1 MLLRKA
7 ALAVTLSL
15 SAQERQILDKEA
27 AMGAMLARDFKQEA
41 TMLESPAF
49 DMYIQRAG
57 AQLSAQLG
65 PNQPKY
71 TFGLIAA
78 AGLGRNPLHEAVSF
92 PGGYIFVPA
101 NLVVAATDE
110 EEFVRIIAH
119 AMAHIAGQRIQIGQ
133 LGNVPIIFMGGRFG
147 LGGGDDMAPLGFR
160 KTMLEQEVAANKLTD
175 QMMAGLSG
183 NMTGSQAEF
192 LTMQAE
198 VRTPL
203 TRDP

>member
-1 MLLRKA
+1 MLLPMA
-7 ALAVTLSL
+7 ALAVALSL

-27 AMGAMLARDFKQEA
+27 ALGASLAQDFRQEA
-41 TMLESPAF
+41 TMLESAAF
-49 DMYIQRAG
+49 NRFVERAG
-57 AQLSAQLG
+57 LQLSAQLG

-78 AGLGRNPLHEAVSF
+78 AGLGRNSLHEAVSF

-119 AMAHIAGQRIQIGQ
+119 AMAHIAGPRREIDQ
-133 LGNVPIIFMGGRFG
+133 LSTVPVIFIGGRFG
-147 LGGGDDMAPLGFR
+147 LGGGDDMAPLGLR
-160 KTMLEQEVAANKLTD
+160 KTMAEREGAANKLAD
-175 QMMAGLSG
+175 QIMAGLSG
-183 NMTGSQAEF
+183 NMAGWHAEF

-198 VRTPL
+198 VRT
-203 TRDP
+203 